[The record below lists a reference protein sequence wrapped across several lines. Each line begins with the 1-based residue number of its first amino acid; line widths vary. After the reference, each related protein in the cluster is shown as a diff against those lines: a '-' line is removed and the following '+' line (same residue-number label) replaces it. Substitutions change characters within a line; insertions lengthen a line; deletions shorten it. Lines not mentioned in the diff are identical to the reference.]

1 MSQEVSSPEKYLFSA
16 AMSRKTCF
24 AFGTFV
30 LEQTHFRSAN
40 CSVCP
45 LAGPIEKSN
54 RYINFSK
61 WPDARK
67 TRKAKRSSSRDRE
80 ANEVGDPITTE
91 VIRYELISAAE
102 EIKRCFKR
110 TTTLAI
116 LYELNDFGI
125 SVYDHE
131 LNLIADVPGIPLFS
145 GTLNY
150 CVRSCIDQVGLANLA
165 PGDVLTTSVPFDTG
179 SQPIDAA
186 LVAPIFVENEI
197 VAYTALKAHMGDLGA
212 IDAYPTAST
221 EMYQEGLLMPAL
233 YLFHKGELQDQ
244 IIRLIKAHSRI
255 PNTTATNFLAAA
267 SALRFGGRR
276 VEALVLRYGKTTFHA
291 AVQEMIAHG
300 ERISRAAVESIPDG
314 TWNVVDWMDNNGVDP
329 EPVKIT
335 ATVTVR
341 GSDFIIDLSGSA
353 RQQRGPIN
361 SPFPGTVSA
370 CRYVLKSLTTPLL
383 PANEGH
389 FRPLK
394 VIAPSGSIFNPTPP
408 AACFLYAWPEQRLMD
423 LIPMVLA
430 KAIPERVP
438 AHSGGDCCDFLMTY
452 FDYENGR
459 GDYGGGVEA
468 VGMGATFYR
477 DGENA
482 LLHHCESGCC
492 NIPNEVEE
500 SRVPLLVE
508 RYQLREDSG
517 GAGKFRGGVGVIKE
531 YHALQPTTAISIAER
546 TKASIVTGI
555 DGGKAGLLNEITYF
569 PGTPREV
576 KRGKNKAELKA
587 GDRVLIQ
594 SGGGMGWGNPIERDP
609 EAVLADVNA
618 GFVSPGAAEREY
630 GVVLSNSNGEPS
642 IDAKRTSALRASLA
656 AKLP

>member
-1 MSQEVSSPEKYLFSA
+1 M
-16 AMSRKTCF
+16 
-24 AFGTFV
+24 
-30 LEQTHFRSAN
+30 
-40 CSVCP
+40 
-45 LAGPIEKSN
+45 
-54 RYINFSK
+54 
-61 WPDARK
+61 
-67 TRKAKRSSSRDRE
+67 
-80 ANEVGDPITTE
+80 GDPITTE

-125 SVYDHE
+125 SIYDHE

-150 CVRSCIDQVGLANLA
+150 CVRSCIDQVGVAKLG

-186 LVAPIFVENEI
+186 LVAPIFLENEI

-212 IDAYPTAST
+212 IDAYPTTST
-221 EMYQEGLLMPAL
+221 EMFQEGLLMPAL
-233 YLFHKGELQDQ
+233 YLFRSGEIQDQ
-244 IIRLIKAHSRI
+244 IVRLIKAHSRI

-267 SALRFGGRR
+267 SALRLGGRR
-276 VEALVLRYGKTTFHA
+276 VEALIGRYGKATFRA
-291 AVQEMIAHG
+291 AVQAMISHG
-300 ERISRAAVESIPDG
+300 ERISRAAVEAIPDG
-314 TWNVVDWMDNNGVDP
+314 TWNIFDWMDNNGVDP
-329 EPVKIT
+329 EPVKIA

-353 RQQRGPIN
+353 PQQRGPIN

-394 VIAPSGSIFNPTPP
+394 VIAPSGSIFNPTRP

-423 LIPMVLA
+423 LIPMALA
-430 KAIPERVP
+430 KAIPERVV

-468 VGMGATFYR
+468 VGMGATFNR

-569 PGTPREV
+569 PGTPHEL
-576 KRGKNKAELKA
+576 KRGKNKAELQA

-594 SGGGMGWGNPIERDP
+594 SGGGMGWGNPLERDP
-609 EAVLADVNA
+609 RAVLADVNA
-618 GFVSPGAAEREY
+618 GYVSRGAAEREY
-630 GVVLSNSNGEPS
+630 GVVLSDANGEPS
-642 IDAKRTSALRASLA
+642 VDAERTAALRANLA
-656 AKLP
+656 TPLPKSKAIH

>member
-1 MSQEVSSPEKYLFSA
+1 LHQRGDE
-16 AMSRKTCF
+16 
-24 AFGTFV
+24 
-30 LEQTHFRSAN
+30 
-40 CSVCP
+40 
-45 LAGPIEKSN
+45 LA
-54 RYINFSK
+54 
-61 WPDARK
+61 
-67 TRKAKRSSSRDRE
+67 
-80 ANEVGDPITTE
+80 DPITTE

-102 EIKRCFKR
+102 ELKRCFKR

-125 SVYDHE
+125 SIYDHE

-150 CVRSCIDQVGLANLA
+150 CVKSCIDQVGLANLA

-186 LVAPIFVENEI
+186 LVAPVFFEDEI

-212 IDAYPTAST
+212 IDAYPTTST

-233 YLFHKGELQDQ
+233 YLFRKGELQEQ

-267 SALRFGGRR
+267 SALRLGGRR
-276 VEALVLRYGKTTFHA
+276 VETLVARYGKATFRDAIH
-291 AVQEMIAHG
+291 EIISHG
-300 ERISRAAVESIPDG
+300 ERISRAAVAAIPDG
-314 TWNVVDWMDNNGVDP
+314 TWEIADWMDNNGVDP
-329 EPVKIT
+329 EPVKLH
-335 ATVTVR
+335 ATITVR
-341 GSDFIIDLSGSA
+341 GNDFIIDLSGSA
-353 RQQRGPIN
+353 PQQRGPIN
-361 SPFPGTVSA
+361 SPFPGTMSA

-389 FRPLK
+389 FRPLH

-423 LIPMVLA
+423 LIPMALS
-430 KAIPERVP
+430 KAMPQQVT

-452 FDYENGR
+452 FDYATGR

-468 VGMGATFYR
+468 VGLGASLDR

-492 NIPNEVEE
+492 NIPNEIEE
-500 SRVPLLVE
+500 TRVPLLVE

-517 GAGKFRGGVGVIKE
+517 GAGKFRGGVGVVKE
-531 YHALQPTTAISIAER
+531 YHALESTTAISIAER
-546 TKASIVTGI
+546 TEASIITGI

-569 PGTPREV
+569 PSTLREL
-576 KRGKNKAELKA
+576 KRGKHKADLHA
-587 GDRVLIQ
+587 GDRVLIR
-594 SGGGMGWGNPIERDP
+594 SGGGAGWGNPLDRDP
-609 EAVLADVNA
+609 QAVLADVIA
-618 GFVSPGAAEREY
+618 GYVSRSAAEREY
-630 GVVLSNSNGEPS
+630 GVVLCE
-642 IDAKRTSALRASLA
+642 IDGDLRIESGLTAALRHRLG
-656 AKLP
+656 AK

>member
-1 MSQEVSSPEKYLFSA
+1 MA
-16 AMSRKTCF
+16 
-24 AFGTFV
+24 
-30 LEQTHFRSAN
+30 
-40 CSVCP
+40 
-45 LAGPIEKSN
+45 
-54 RYINFSK
+54 
-61 WPDARK
+61 
-67 TRKAKRSSSRDRE
+67 
-80 ANEVGDPITTE
+80 DPITTE

-102 EIKRCFKR
+102 EIKRSFKR

-125 SVYDHE
+125 SIYDHE

-150 CVRSCIDQVGLANLA
+150 CVQSCIDQVGLKNLA
-165 PGDVLTTSVPFDTG
+165 PGDVFTTSVPFDTG

-186 LVAPIFVENEI
+186 LVAPIFFEDEI

-212 IDAYPTAST
+212 IDPYPTTST
-221 EMYQEGLLMPAL
+221 EMFQEGLLMPAL
-233 YLFHKGELQDQ
+233 YLFRKGELQEQ
-244 IIRLIKAHSRI
+244 IVRLIKAHSRI
-255 PNTTATNFLAAA
+255 PATTATNFLAAA
-267 SALRFGGRR
+267 SALRLGGRR
-276 VEALVLRYGKTTFHA
+276 VETLVGRYGKATFRA
-291 AVQEMIAHG
+291 AVREMISHG
-300 ERISRAAVESIPDG
+300 ERISRTAVDAIPDG
-314 TWNVVDWMDNNGVDP
+314 TWEIVDWMDDNGVDA
-329 EPVKIT
+329 EPVKLA

-394 VIAPSGSIFNPTPP
+394 VIAPSGSIFNPTSP

-423 LIPMVLA
+423 LIPMALA
-430 KAIPERVP
+430 KAIPQRVV

-468 VGMGATFYR
+468 VGMGATSYR

-492 NIPNEVEE
+492 NIPIEVEE

-508 RYQLREDSG
+508 RYELREDSG
-517 GAGKFRGGVGVIKE
+517 GAGKFRGGVGVVKE
-531 YHALQPTTAISIAER
+531 YHALKATTAISIAER
-546 TKASIVTGI
+546 TTSSIVTGI
-555 DGGKAGLLNEITYF
+555 DSGKAGLLNEITYF
-569 PGTPREV
+569 PGTTREL
-576 KRGKNKAELKA
+576 KRGKHKAELQS
-587 GDRVLIQ
+587 GDRVLIR
-594 SGGGMGWGNPIERDP
+594 SGGGAGWGNPSERDP
-609 EAVLADVNA
+609 QAVLADVIA
-618 GFVSPGAAEREY
+618 GYVSRKAAQREY
-630 GVVLSNSNGEPS
+630 GVVVSELDGELSV
-642 IDAKRTSALRASLA
+642 DAERTAALRSYLA
-656 AKLP
+656 TMRA

>member
-1 MSQEVSSPEKYLFSA
+1 MA
-16 AMSRKTCF
+16 
-24 AFGTFV
+24 
-30 LEQTHFRSAN
+30 
-40 CSVCP
+40 
-45 LAGPIEKSN
+45 
-54 RYINFSK
+54 
-61 WPDARK
+61 
-67 TRKAKRSSSRDRE
+67 
-80 ANEVGDPITTE
+80 DPITTE

-102 EIKRCFKR
+102 EMKRCFKR

-150 CVRSCIDQVGLANLA
+150 CVQSCIDQVGLANLA

-186 LVAPIFVENEI
+186 LVAPIFVEGEI

-212 IDAYPTAST
+212 IDAYPTTST
-221 EMYQEGLLMPAL
+221 EMFQEGLLMPAL
-233 YLFHKGELQDQ
+233 YLFHHGELQEQ
-244 IIRLIKAHSRI
+244 IVRLIKAHSRI

-267 SALRFGGRR
+267 SALRAGGHRI
-276 VEALVLRYGKTTFHA
+276 ETLVARYGKATFRS
-291 AVQEMIAHG
+291 AVQEMILHG
-300 ERISRAAVESIPDG
+300 ERISRDAVRAMPDG
-314 TWNVVDWMDNNGVDP
+314 TWEFVDWMDNNGVDP
-329 EPVKIT
+329 EPVKL
-335 ATVTVR
+335 AGTVTVR
-341 GSDFIIDLSGSA
+341 GSDFIVDLSPSA
-353 RQQRGPIN
+353 PQQRGPIN

-394 VIAPSGSIFNPTPP
+394 VIAPRGSIFNAVPP

-423 LIPMVLA
+423 LIPMALA
-430 KAIPERVP
+430 QAIPERVV

-452 FDYENGR
+452 FDYNNGR

-468 VGMGATFYR
+468 VGMGATAHR

-500 SRVPLLVE
+500 SRVPLLIE

-517 GAGKFRGGVGVIKE
+517 GAGKFRGGVGVVKE
-531 YHALQPTTAISIAER
+531 YHALESTTAISIAER
-546 TKASIVTGI
+546 TEASIITGI
-555 DGGKAGLLNEITYF
+555 DGGKAGSLNAITYF
-569 PGTPREV
+569 PGTEREL
-576 KRGKNKAELKA
+576 KRGKHKADLQR

-594 SGGGMGWGNPIERDP
+594 SGGGAGWGDPFERDP
-609 EAVLADVNA
+609 DAVLSDVI
-618 GFVSPGAAEREY
+618 GGYVSRAAAERDY
-630 GVVLSNSNGEPS
+630 GVGFVDVGGEMK
-642 IDAKRTSALRASLA
+642 IDAGSTAALRATSA
-656 AKLP
+656 AKKP